1 MQINSERY
9 LKADTQ
15 QPALYKV
22 AAISIATADRAGKLA
37 TNNDRV

>member
-1 MQINSERY
+1 MLRMTVQVV
-9 LKADTQ
+9 Q

-37 TNNDRV
+37 TNNDCA